1 MSPAGIADLAR
12 LTVGD
17 TTVAGFDPKTF
28 EYTVASTG
36 SAWPELHAVA
46 VDEDATVQITQP
58 GAGSETARA
67 AGDTGSVRVTAP
79 DGTEQTYTVTV
90 ERTVGVDTP
99 TLAGE
104 PRVGSTVRATATTD
118 PEDAAQTFVWLRDG
132 SPIPDATA
140 DAYALTAAD
149 EGREI
154 SVEVTASAEGFT
166 AGSARSAAIV
176 PAAAPVD
183 PGTGGGDGSGNGNG
197 SGTGGSGSGTGN
209 TGSGSSAGSS
219 SSGSSTSTSTSSSA
233 RDLATTGLQSEG
245 IAVLGAGAG
254 LLLLLGGLVLWRRRR
269 GAGSTEG

>member
-1 MSPAGIADLAR
+1 M
-12 LTVGD
+12 
-17 TTVAGFDPKTF
+17 
-28 EYTVASTG
+28 
-36 SAWPELHAVA
+36 
-46 VDEDATVQITQP
+46 
-58 GAGSETARA
+58 
-67 AGDTGSVRVTAP
+67 
-79 DGTEQTYTVTV
+79 TV
-90 ERTVGVDTP
+90 ERAVGIETP

-104 PRVGSTVRATATTD
+104 PRVGSTVRASAVTD
-118 PEDAAQTFVWLRDG
+118 PADAALAFVWLRDG

-166 AGSARSAAIV
+166 SGSARSAGIV

-197 SGTGGSGSGTGN
+197 NGNGGGSGTGN
-209 TGSGSSAGSS
+209 GSGNGSTGAGSSAGSGS
-219 SSGSSTSTSTSSSA
+219 NGSSTSTTSG
-233 RDLATTGLQSEG
+233 DLAVTGLQSEG
-245 IAVLGAGAG
+245 IAVLAAGAG